1 MPQNCGMA
9 IRFYCP
15 FCDRL
20 LGIADRK
27 AGAVVVCPHCGGRVG
42 VPTPGMP
49 PPVPPPPAGPVLTLA
64 QVTMMALACLI
75 LIAIAF
81 ALGLLVGAWR

>member
-1 MPQNCGMA
+1 MA

-27 AGAVVVCPHCGGRVG
+27 AGAVVVCPQCGGRVG
-42 VPTPGMP
+42 VPQPGGP
-49 PPVPPPPAGPVLTLA
+49 PPIPPPAGPVLTLT
-64 QVTMMALACLI
+64 QVTLMALACLI